1 MSWGM
6 ERTNRFIDEKEPRTK
21 NGDTFLCIYVFSVHD
36 ATKLRHAK
44 TDPLTGVGSMYKFNF
59 AESLHNIIVM
69 AVKSLRIRPTSST
82 VCGHQPL
89 WASAVKLFL

>member
-1 MSWGM
+1 M
-6 ERTNRFIDEKEPRTK
+6 ECTSRFMGSKKLLTK
-21 NGDTFLCIYVFSVHD
+21 NGDPVSAYMPFPCMMLQN
-36 ATKLRHAK
+36 RHAK

-69 AVKSLRIRPTSST
+69 AVKSLRIRPTSLT
-82 VCGHQPL
+82 VCGYQPL